1 VSAWDELLAITHPG
15 REIQIGAE
23 RWLFMRR
30 SYERPEASLTEHGD
44 RMTITVELVRAGS
57 PADPRR
63 LPADAP
69 RPTNREDH

>member
-1 VSAWDELLAITHPG
+1 VSAWNELLALSHPG

-30 SYERPEASLTEHGD
+30 SYRRDSADPDLRD
-44 RMTITVELVRAGS
+44 NYMTITVELVRAGS
-57 PADPRR
+57 PADPRQ